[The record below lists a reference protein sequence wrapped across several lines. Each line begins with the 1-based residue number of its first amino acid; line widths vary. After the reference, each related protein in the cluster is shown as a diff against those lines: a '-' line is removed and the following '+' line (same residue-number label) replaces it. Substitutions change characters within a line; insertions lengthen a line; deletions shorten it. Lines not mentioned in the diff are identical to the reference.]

1 MMKSFKK
8 RGALTHFQILSEIS
22 KQDPHLKQ
30 KDLANKIGVSHTN
43 IYNYEVGRTEPSIEM
58 LIKLSDA
65 LGVSV
70 GFLVGAEDEDGG
82 KFSVLPS
89 EKELKLLNAFRR
101 LEPFEQET
109 VLTQITALCEKK
121 NKSVF

>member
-1 MMKSFKK
+1 MNL
-8 RGALTHFQILSEIS
+8 RAIREELGLT
-22 KQDPHLKQ
+22 Q

-58 LIKLSDA
+58 LIKLADA